1 MKLGSEIVQGAV
13 TFEPGA
19 EVGAVVPEVSA
30 PRPRGIMVEEKIEGN
45 RLIERHREWLID
57 GEVQLLGIPIDLE
70 KRKPTPSQAQTKGGS
85 HEN

>member
-1 MKLGSEIVQGAV
+1 
-13 TFEPGA
+13 
-19 EVGAVVPEVSA
+19 
-30 PRPRGIMVEEKIEGN
+30 MVEEKIEGN